1 MGEIADDLIERYG
14 YPDEDGPPK
23 PEDYLDMTDE
33 EMVKA
38 SSFVRTDKLKGIR
51 KWQML
56 GNKLSDKQRWCL
68 AFALCNRDSLYA

>member
-33 EMVKA
+33 EMV
-38 SSFVRTDKLKGIR
+38 
-51 KWQML
+51 
-56 GNKLSDKQRWCL
+56 
-68 AFALCNRDSLYA
+68 